1 MQVGFGKDFQ
11 ASRNIDNDV
20 GKNFRLLGSFLSEAV
35 KRSGSPLRQF
45 SRSPVCIAPSSLN
58 NGPASVELLSQEV
71 LSKSLVATLYAGLW
85 IAIVARVTSK
95 KAGKPGE
102 VQ

>member
-1 MQVGFGKDFQ
+1 MCVQVGFGKDFQ

-45 SRSPVCIAPSSLN
+45 SRSPVCIALPSLN
-58 NGPASVELLSQEV
+58 NWACFCCSPEPRSAVRITCSHFICWVMDCNWL
-71 LSKSLVATLYAGLW
+71 
-85 IAIVARVTSK
+85 ARVI
-95 KAGKPGE
+95 KAKRE
-102 VQ
+102 L